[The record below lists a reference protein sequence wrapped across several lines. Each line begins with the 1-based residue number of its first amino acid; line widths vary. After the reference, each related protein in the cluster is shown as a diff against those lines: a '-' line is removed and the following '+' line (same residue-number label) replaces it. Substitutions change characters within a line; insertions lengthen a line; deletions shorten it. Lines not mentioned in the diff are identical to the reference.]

1 MQYFTNG
8 FNTRTKGIDLV
19 GTYHMVMN
27 EGSKLGLSLAYNYN
41 KSEVTSYNP
50 AFISTDFI
58 IDVEH
63 LAPQHRGTLS
73 LDWAKGPFSVMLPRE
88 LLRLVD

>member
-1 MQYFTNG
+1 MGSTR
-8 FNTRTKGIDLV
+8 RTKGIDVV

-73 LDWAKGPFSVMLPRE
+73 AGLGEGTVLRQLARE